1 MTSFHAAHESTYC
14 MTSRSPWR
22 AALRWL
28 RFWST
33 GLPAL
38 TAPCSL
44 LPGTRKTTTLMETVS
59 NCSEVTL
66 GCLSSALNAPGVEW
80 HSSSSSA
87 EHCSQA
93 LISVWCCQRTSTS
106 TPVCDSSALSVTTCW
121 RHSKLS
127 SYLRVNTSCLMP
139 HNGVLLKG
147 GVFKYQFWLNGSG
160 LDDSWIK
167 HLLWILQVVK
177 KCRNDEQ
184 LNVCIQKLRFS

>member
-1 MTSFHAAHESTYC
+1 MPQLKKKPTTVVVYHVLKDHRRTTLPWALEQQLQLDDDVVSCCPRVDLLHDIALSLKGGPQVIEVLVYRVTSLD
-14 MTSRSPWR
+14 R
-22 AALRWL
+22 
-28 RFWST
+28 
-33 GLPAL
+33 
-38 TAPCSL
+38 SL

-127 SYLRVNTSCLMP
+127 S
-139 HNGVLLKG
+139 
-147 GVFKYQFWLNGSG
+147 
-160 LDDSWIK
+160 
-167 HLLWILQVVK
+167 
-177 KCRNDEQ
+177 
-184 LNVCIQKLRFS
+184 